1 MDKSRQPPGQSQRG
15 AVTQETVRKGVLND
29 CGFQERFGLSEQE
42 ASTKG
47 FTAWGE
53 WYEINR

>member
-1 MDKSRQPPGQSQRG
+1 M
-15 AVTQETVRKGVLND
+15 TVAFRKGSRLN
-29 CGFQERFGLSEQE
+29 EQE

-53 WYEINR
+53 WYEINDNTENRAT